1 MIKTV
6 YAFLFAI
13 IFSSALAGVDL
24 ELIDSYTVDNKTT
37 VTFSATDSEL
47 NIPIHN
53 ISKELLKVSE
63 NNEEILNFTDFKTL
77 QSDINAFLLLVD
89 ISKSMAEQKIG
100 NQSRLQASI
109 QAVEEFITNKRDQD
123 YIAIVAFAGEQYVYS
138 IFSRDFDVL
147 IAGLNKLKNVDAG
160 LPYTALYD
168 SILYGCGLFS
178 SINGED
184 VQKMIILLTDGKNN
198 PRHITSK
205 YEDVRGFVQQSSIQ
219 LNCIGI
225 GDRELDKVTL
235 EKLSLMSGG
244 LFLVANN
251 PEEINEFYR
260 NILRKFPSR
269 IKFSYISTTEP
280 GADRELVVSH
290 NERGTSINQFLE
302 PIVGNTFLWI
312 WYAGG
317 GLLLFVVIL
326 IVIIINIKRRKRLME
341 TQQASFSK
349 IQTNSIKPLP
359 TSKHDVSIRDIGQIS
374 DTKIGGLPLRNQ
386 QDDDKRTH
394 LRDNGE
400 QFRSPSQR
408 GIDSDHRIRKPEK
421 TVLLGKDTQ
430 PPVAWLV
437 IIKGPRKGKTFD
449 IKSDFT
455 IGRDLSCDLVLNDT
469 AISAKH
475 AQIKRV
481 DNKFHIY
488 DLASTNGVWVNGEKV
503 FHKEINDGCKITLGE
518 SEMIFKELNTND
530 NKEEK

>member
-6 YAFLFAI
+6 YVFLFAI
-13 IFSSALAGVDL
+13 SISSTFAGVDL
-24 ELIDSYTVDNKTT
+24 KLLDSYTVDNKTT

-53 ISKELLKVSE
+53 ISKEQLKVTE
-63 NNEEILNFTDFKTL
+63 NNEEIWNFIDFKSL
-77 QSDINAFLLLVD
+77 QTDTNAFLLLVD

-123 YIAIVAFAGEQYVYS
+123 YIAIVAFANEHYVYS

-147 IAGLNKLKNVDAG
+147 IAGLDKLKKVDVIG
-160 LPYTALYD
+160 MSNTSLYD
-168 SILYGCGLFS
+168 SILFGCSLFNN
-178 SINGED
+178 ITEEN
-184 VQKMIILLTDGKNN
+184 VHKMIILLTDGRDNQSN
-198 PRHITSK
+198 SQ
-205 YEDVRGFVQQSSIQ
+205 YEDVRGYVQKSSIE

-225 GDRELDKVTL
+225 GDSGLDRSTL
-235 EKLSLMSGG
+235 EQLSLMSGG

-251 PEEINEFYR
+251 AGEVSEFYR
-260 NILRKFPSR
+260 AILRKFPSR
-269 IKFSYISTTEP
+269 IRFSYYSTTKA
-280 GADRELVVSH
+280 GDKRELFVSH
-290 NERGTSINQFLE
+290 VDGGVSINHFLE
-302 PIVGNTFLWI
+302 PLVGNSYLWL

-326 IVIIINIKRRKRLME
+326 IVIIINIKRRKRLVDTE
-341 TQQASFSK
+341 KNNFSK
-349 IQTNSIKPLP
+349 IQTISNKPIP
-359 TSKHDVSIRDIGQIS
+359 TTKREVGIRDIGQLS
-374 DTKIGGLPLRNQ
+374 DTKIEGVPLRNP
-386 QDDDKRTH
+386 QDDDRKTR

-400 QFRSPSQR
+400 QYRSPSQR

-449 IKSDFT
+449 IRNNFT

-469 AISAKH
+469 AISSKH

-503 FHKEINDGCKITLGE
+503 FHEEINDGCKITLGE
-518 SEMIFKELNTND
+518 SEMIFKELNTSESKD
-530 NKEEK
+530 EK

>member
-6 YAFLFAI
+6 YVFLFAI
-13 IFSSALAGVDL
+13 IISSTFAGVDL

-53 ISKELLKVSE
+53 ISEEQLKVTE
-63 NNEEILNFTDFKTL
+63 NNEEIWNFIEFKSL
-77 QSDINAFLLLVD
+77 QSDTNAFLLLVD

-100 NQSRLQASI
+100 DQSRLQASI
-109 QAVEEFITNKRDQD
+109 QAVEEFITNKRPQD
-123 YIAIVAFAGEQYVYS
+123 YIAIVAFAGEHYVYS

-147 IAGLNKLKNVDAG
+147 MAGLNELKNVDVG

-168 SILYGCGLFS
+168 SILFGCSLFNN
-178 SINGED
+178 ITEEN
-184 VQKMIILLTDGKNN
+184 VHKMIILLTDGKDNRSNN
-198 PRHITSK
+198 N
-205 YEDVRGFVQQSSIQ
+205 YDDVRGLIQ
-219 LNCIGI
+219 RKEIEVNCLGI
-225 GDRELDKVTL
+225 GDNELDNVTL
-235 EKLSLMSGG
+235 ETLSLMSVG
-244 LFLVANN
+244 LFLVAYN

-260 NILRKFPSR
+260 DILRKFPSR
-269 IKFSYISTTEP
+269 IKFSYLSTTES
-280 GADRELVVSH
+280 GVDRELVVSH
-290 NERGTSINQFLE
+290 IEGGVSINYLLE
-302 PIVGNTFLWI
+302 PLVRNTYFWL

-326 IVIIINIKRRKRLME
+326 IVVIINIKRRKRLME
-341 TQQASFSK
+341 TEQVPYSK
-349 IQTNSIKPLP
+349 IQTNLNKPLQ
-359 TSKHDVSIRDIGQIS
+359 TTKQDIGIRDIGQLS
-374 DTKIGGLPLRNQ
+374 DTKIGGVPLRNQ
-386 QDDDKRTH
+386 QDDDKKTR

-400 QFRSPSQR
+400 QYRSPSQR

-437 IIKGPRKGKTFD
+437 VIKGPRKGKSFD
-449 IKSDFT
+449 IRSDFI
-455 IGRDLSCDLVLNDT
+455 IGRDLSCDLILNDT

-488 DLASTNGVWVNGEKV
+488 DLASTNGVWVNSEKV

-518 SEMIFKELNTND
+518 SEMIFKELNTSES
-530 NKEEK
+530 KEEK

>member
-53 ISKELLKVSE
+53 ISEEQLKVTE
-63 NNEEILNFTDFKTL
+63 NDEEILNFTDFKTL
-77 QSDINAFLLLVD
+77 QSDTNAFLLLVD

-123 YIAIVAFAGEQYVYS
+123 YIAIVAFAGEHYIYS

-147 IAGLNKLKNVDAG
+147 IAGLNKLKNVDVG

-168 SILYGCGLFS
+168 SILFGCDLFS
-178 SINGED
+178 EMPEEK
-184 VQKMIILLTDGKNN
+184 VHKMIILLTDAVDNK
-198 PRHITSK
+198 SK
-205 YEDVRGFVQQSSIQ
+205 TNFDNVCGLVQRELIRI
-219 LNCIGI
+219 NCIGI
-225 GDRELDKVTL
+225 LDKSIDKTTL
-235 EKLSLMSGG
+235 EKLSLISGG
-244 LFLVANN
+244 LFRVVKT
-251 PEEINEFYR
+251 PEEISEFYR
-260 NILRKFPSR
+260 DILRKFPSR

-290 NERGTSINQFLE
+290 NEGGTSINQFLE

-317 GLLLFVVIL
+317 GLLLVVIII
-326 IVIIINIKRRKRLME
+326 IVIIISIKRRKRLME

-359 TSKHDVSIRDIGQIS
+359 TSKHDVSFRDIGQIS